1 MRAGSLRH
9 VVDLERQSA
18 TQDAMGQRVDT
29 WTSFATVRASIE
41 PLKGDEYQ
49 AGSGEQAELSHKIR
63 IRYSA
68 DTAGLRARDRI
79 NHKGE
84 IFEITAP
91 PINLYQANRELQIMC
106 RLAHDD

>member
-9 VVDLERQSA
+9 VVDLERQSI

-29 WTSFATVRASIE
+29 WVAFATVRASIE

-49 AGSGEQAELSHKIR
+49 ASSGEQAELSHKIR
-63 IRYSA
+63 IRYSS
-68 DTAGLRARDRI
+68 DTSGLRARDRI
-79 NHKGE
+79 NYKSQ

-91 PINLYQANRELQIMC
+91 PINLYQANRELQVMC
-106 RLAHDD
+106 RLSQDD